1 MKLSKALDKNKGRI
15 ISLLVVLVFLPRE
28 FASADERPTTINGGT
43 LLGNTPIGVHPDH
56 SKQNKELEK
65 RLEAIKKAK
74 AAAAKKAAASKKA
87 VDAKKAANAKKAAA
101 SKKAVD
107 AKKAAAGN
115 KQL

>member
-1 MKLSKALDKNKGRI
+1 MKLPKALDKNRGRI
-15 ISLLVVLVFLPRE
+15 ISLLVVMVFLPRE

-74 AAAAKKAAASKKA
+74 AVAAKKAAAKKTADAKKAAAAKKAA
-87 VDAKKAANAKKAAA
+87 
-101 SKKAVD
+101 D
-107 AKKAAAGN
+107 AKKAAAGS